1 MSFFVYNGALKRLSF
16 VWKEVLLDETETES
30 AVVKQIVGAIA
41 LVVSLTAG
49 VVALLLA
56 EAWLVSTLLSIA
68 FGVECMNLW
77 ALAGLLLLF
86 NLSVSYR
93 NTR

>member
-1 MSFFVYNGALKRLSF
+1 M
-16 VWKEVLLDETETES
+16 DETETKAS
-30 AVVKQIVGAIA
+30 LVKQVVVAIVAVVG
-41 LVVSLTAG
+41 LTIG
-49 VVALLLA
+49 IVALLLA
-56 EAWLVSTLLSIA
+56 EAWLVSTLLFIA

>member
-1 MSFFVYNGALKRLSF
+1 M
-16 VWKEVLLDETETES
+16 DETETES

-41 LVVSLTAG
+41 LVVGILAG
-49 VVALLLA
+49 VVVLLLA